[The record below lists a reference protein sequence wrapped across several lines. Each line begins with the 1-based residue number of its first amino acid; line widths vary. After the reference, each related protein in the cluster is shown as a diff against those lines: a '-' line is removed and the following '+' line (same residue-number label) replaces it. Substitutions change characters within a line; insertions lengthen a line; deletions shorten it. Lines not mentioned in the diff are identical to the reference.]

1 MAGKKPVEIFEYN
14 SEGEFVRKFKT
25 QVECRIFHYA
35 HIEGKIP
42 ILRLKRMN
50 IKYSVLDN
58 GNFLV
63 KERLGRSRI
72 KFLRRLH
79 ESDYCTDLINR
90 EKRIIQVFNLEGI
103 LLLEARNLNV
113 LTKLT
118 NIPQGTISQQ
128 LSRGVQSIPKGEF
141 LIKYKEEE
149 VEL

>member
-1 MAGKKPVEIFEYN
+1 MAGRKPVEIFEYN

-90 EKRIIQVFNLEGI
+90 EKRIIQVFNLEGK
-103 LLLEARNLNV
+103 LLLEARNINV

-118 NIPQGTISQQ
+118 NISHTTVCQRLKEGSKQ
-128 LSRGVQSIPKGEF
+128 IPKGELDF
-141 LIKYKEEE
+141 RYKEVEE
-149 VEL
+149 

>member
-1 MAGKKPVEIFEYN
+1 MAGRKPVEIFEYN

-90 EKRIIQVFNLEGI
+90 EKRIIQVFNLEGK
-103 LLLEARNLNV
+103 LLLEARNINV

-118 NIPQGTISQQ
+118 NISQTTVCQ
-128 LSRGVQSIPKGEF
+128 RLKEGSKQIPKGELDF
-141 LIKYKEEE
+141 RYKEVEE
-149 VEL
+149 

>member
-1 MAGKKPVEIFEYN
+1 MAGRKPVEIFEYN

-25 QVECRIFHYA
+25 QSECRIFHYA
-35 HIEGKIP
+35 HIEGKVP

-90 EKRIIQVFNLEGI
+90 EKRIIQVFNLEGK
-103 LLLEARNLNV
+103 LLLEARNINV

-118 NIPQGTISQQ
+118 NISQTTVWQ
-128 LSRGVQSIPKGEF
+128 RLKEGSKQIPKGELDF
-141 LIKYKEEE
+141 RYKEVEE
-149 VEL
+149 